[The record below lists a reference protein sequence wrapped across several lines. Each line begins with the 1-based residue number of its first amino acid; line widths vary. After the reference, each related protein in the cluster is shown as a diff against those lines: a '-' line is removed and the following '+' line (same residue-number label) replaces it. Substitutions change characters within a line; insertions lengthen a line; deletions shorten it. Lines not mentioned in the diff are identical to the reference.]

1 MSTLTIKNFGPIKN
15 FHAPIARLNVLIGPQ
30 ASGKSTVAKLL
41 YYLKMFPIWL
51 ATYTATPGI
60 DRDHFWQFQR
70 TLRTKFLNLFG
81 PVYHQNDISICYSF
95 HNNASGI
102 THTIKIVQSKSNNF
116 KNYISIKFDDA
127 LKEEIEKFFTALE
140 HAQHTEVKGVVDS
153 RTVRFF
159 HKDVTQKQFMEMAN
173 DIFAE
178 QRAPIFIPAGRTLLT
193 LLSGQINAAFK
204 SSDFIMEDFLNL
216 ISDIRPRVGQ
226 GLVEVEELAR
236 RTWPQQPD
244 RVCANLARQ
253 EIDRILRGKY
263 VFTDGEERIYHASGH
278 TKLSV
283 ASSGQQE
290 SLWVILLAYMLILE
304 RAGVFAVFEEPEAH
318 LYPESQYSI
327 VRLLALLAN
336 MNKNNQILI
345 TTHSPYILVALNNLL
360 AASCYGEKHPEEI
373 AKIINRKFWININEI
388 QALAFSADGMAR
400 DIVDRELCM
409 IKAEEIDSAS
419 AVMNEEYDKIAS
431 FE

>member
-1 MSTLTIKNFGPIKN
+1 
-15 FHAPIARLNVLIGPQ
+15 
-30 ASGKSTVAKLL
+30 
-41 YYLKMFPIWL
+41 
-51 ATYTATPGI
+51 
-60 DRDHFWQFQR
+60 
-70 TLRTKFLNLFG
+70 
-81 PVYHQNDISICYSF
+81 
-95 HNNASGI
+95 
-102 THTIKIVQSKSNNF
+102 
-116 KNYISIKFDDA
+116 
-127 LKEEIEKFFTALE
+127 
-140 HAQHTEVKGVVDS
+140 
-153 RTVRFF
+153 
-159 HKDVTQKQFMEMAN
+159 
-173 DIFAE
+173 
-178 QRAPIFIPAGRTLLT
+178 
-193 LLSGQINAAFK
+193 
-204 SSDFIMEDFLNL
+204 
-216 ISDIRPRVGQ
+216 
-226 GLVEVEELAR
+226 
-236 RTWPQQPD
+236 
-244 RVCANLARQ
+244 
-253 EIDRILRGKY
+253 
-263 VFTDGEERIYHASGH
+263 
-278 TKLSV
+278 
-283 ASSGQQE
+283 
-290 SLWVILLAYMLILE
+290 MLILE